1 MKTRY
6 LEKLDIL
13 GEGVSDPYTFD
24 VVESRSLS
32 DMPSIEY
39 PDIYNYLINTPSPYT
54 KEELKSYKSLMG
66 YKYLLA
72 GWVSNISVHKKL
84 SENCDKLVVL
94 ARVRH
99 SQSVS
104 APPLIPWIAAENNG
118 TILCAHCTCMAG
130 LGEACSHISALL
142 FAAEAYTKL
151 AQETLCTSESC
162 KWLPPSMQKVKFA
175 PISDIDFCAPVT
187 KRRKLMKPLQPMKLS
202 SISRSSIVPVSSPSK
217 DEMAKLFSD
226 LLKSGKKPAILSI
239 VTGYEDMFKV
249 DHAELSSPL
258 SNLYQEDYLS
268 KSYIDLLEQCE
279 TVFDSIS
286 ISHKQATNI
295 EVATRDQAKSKLWF
309 CFRSGRVTASRLKAA
324 CHTNLSQPSQSLI
337 KSVCYP
343 ENYKFT
349 SRATSW
355 GCQHEKEAREAY
367 ICEIQTKHLNVT
379 VTDRGLVID
388 PNYPY
393 LGASPDGYVKC
404 VCCGPGVIEI
414 KCPYLCRDRPFL
426 DATDDGRF
434 FLGKDSEGQFYL
446 QHKHAYYYQIQLQ
459 MKLCKVQYGDFVVWG
474 KTELVILRIN
484 LDEDFISEAMRK
496 AALFFK
502 YGVLP
507 ELIGKWYTRKV
518 SMSNDAMHFEES
530 ETPSASE
537 EKRGW
542 CYCNGEDEGEMI
554 GCDGKQCTIQWFH
567 IDCLKIT
574 NIPSGRWL
582 CPDCRQV
589 KSVKGKHK

>member
-1 MKTRY
+1 
-6 LEKLDIL
+6 
-13 GEGVSDPYTFD
+13 
-24 VVESRSLS
+24 
-32 DMPSIEY
+32 
-39 PDIYNYLINTPSPYT
+39 
-54 KEELKSYKSLMG
+54 
-66 YKYLLA
+66 
-72 GWVSNISVHKKL
+72 
-84 SENCDKLVVL
+84 
-94 ARVRH
+94 
-99 SQSVS
+99 
-104 APPLIPWIAAENNG
+104 
-118 TILCAHCTCMAG
+118 
-130 LGEACSHISALL
+130 
-142 FAAEAYTKL
+142 
-151 AQETLCTSESC
+151 
-162 KWLPPSMQKVKFA
+162 
-175 PISDIDFCAPVT
+175 
-187 KRRKLMKPLQPMKLS
+187 
-202 SISRSSIVPVSSPSK
+202 
-217 DEMAKLFSD
+217 
-226 LLKSGKKPAILSI
+226 
-239 VTGYEDMFKV
+239 MFKV

-309 CFRSGRVTASRLKAA
+309 RFRSGRVTASRLKAA

-446 QHKHAYYYQIQLQ
+446 QHNHAYYYQIPLQ

-484 LDEDFISEAMRK
+484 LDEDFISEAIRK
-496 AALFFK
+496 AALFLNNMVF
-502 YGVLP
+502 
-507 ELIGKWYTRKV
+507 
-518 SMSNDAMHFEES
+518 
-530 ETPSASE
+530 
-537 EKRGW
+537 
-542 CYCNGEDEGEMI
+542 
-554 GCDGKQCTIQWFH
+554 
-567 IDCLKIT
+567 CL
-574 NIPSGRWL
+574 N
-582 CPDCRQV
+582 
-589 KSVKGKHK
+589 

>member
-1 MKTRY
+1 MSLNTDRVYSSYYGAMEEKVKTRY

-32 DMPSIEY
+32 DMPSIKY

-72 GWVSNISVHKKL
+72 GWVSNISVHKIL

-104 APPLIPWIAAENNG
+104 APLIPWIAAENNG

-151 AQETLCTSESC
+151 AQETSCTSESC

-187 KRRKLMKPLQPMKLS
+187 KRRKLMKPLQPIKLS

-226 LLKSGKKPAILSI
+226 LLKSGKKPAILSM

-309 CFRSGRVTASRLKAA
+309 RFRSGRVTASRLKAA

-484 LDEDFISEAMRK
+484 LDDFISEAMRK

-518 SMSNDAMHFEES
+518 
-530 ETPSASE
+530 
-537 EKRGW
+537 
-542 CYCNGEDEGEMI
+542 
-554 GCDGKQCTIQWFH
+554 
-567 IDCLKIT
+567 
-574 NIPSGRWL
+574 
-582 CPDCRQV
+582 
-589 KSVKGKHK
+589 

>member
-1 MKTRY
+1 
-6 LEKLDIL
+6 
-13 GEGVSDPYTFD
+13 
-24 VVESRSLS
+24 
-32 DMPSIEY
+32 
-39 PDIYNYLINTPSPYT
+39 
-54 KEELKSYKSLMG
+54 MG

-72 GWVSNISVHKKL
+72 GWVSNISVHKIL
-84 SENCDKLVVL
+84 PENCDKLVVL

-118 TILCAHCTCMAG
+118 TILCAHCTCMAS

-151 AQETLCTSESC
+151 AQETSCTSESC

-187 KRRKLMKPLQPMKLS
+187 KRRKLMKPLQPIKLS

-309 CFRSGRVTASRLKAA
+309 RFRSGRVTASRLKAA

-404 VCCGPGVIEI
+404 VCCGPGVN
-414 KCPYLCRDRPFL
+414 K
-426 DATDDGRF
+426 
-434 FLGKDSEGQFYL
+434 
-446 QHKHAYYYQIQLQ
+446 
-459 MKLCKVQYGDFVVWG
+459 
-474 KTELVILRIN
+474 
-484 LDEDFISEAMRK
+484 
-496 AALFFK
+496 
-502 YGVLP
+502 
-507 ELIGKWYTRKV
+507 
-518 SMSNDAMHFEES
+518 MSVFMS
-530 ETPSASE
+530 
-537 EKRGW
+537 
-542 CYCNGEDEGEMI
+542 
-554 GCDGKQCTIQWFH
+554 
-567 IDCLKIT
+567 
-574 NIPSGRWL
+574 
-582 CPDCRQV
+582 
-589 KSVKGKHK
+589 